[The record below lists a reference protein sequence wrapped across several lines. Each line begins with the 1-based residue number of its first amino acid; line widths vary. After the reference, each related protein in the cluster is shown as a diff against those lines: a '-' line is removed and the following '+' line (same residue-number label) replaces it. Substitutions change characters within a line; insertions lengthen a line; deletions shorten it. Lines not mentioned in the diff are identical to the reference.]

1 MKTSIKIFKIFDI
14 PIELDFS
21 FLILIISIYFLAFLE
36 LISLELAVLI
46 TLIFVTVV
54 IHELAHSYVARRFG
68 VKIEKILLLPIGG
81 IAKMEEI
88 PRVPRQE
95 LLISIA
101 GPSTNLIIAA
111 TLYGIGSMG
120 IFPHAITEFIANF
133 ILVNVVLALFNL
145 IPAFPMD
152 GGRILRALLAE
163 KMSYLRSTEVA
174 ANLGKFLAILMAMA
188 GIFFNLFLILI
199 ALFIYIG
206 AEQEYRLVF
215 ISSLLEGV
223 KVSDVMTPD
232 PITLKPSS
240 TVREA
245 LETVFKYKHMGYP
258 VTENGELKGIVTFH
272 DLSSADENTPVSEVM
287 TEDVITVDINDDAL
301 IALEKL
307 TSHDLGRLPVVKEG
321 KLVGIISKTDLIR
334 TLDIMRRTK
343 T

>member
-1 MKTSIKIFKIFDI
+1 MKTTIKIFKIFDI

-81 IAKMEEI
+81 IAKMEKI

-120 IFPHAITEFIANF
+120 ISPHAITKFIANF

-188 GIFFNLFLILI
+188 GIFFNPFLILI

-245 LETVFKYKHMGYP
+245 LETVFKYKHRGYP
-258 VTENGELKGIVTFH
+258 VTENGELKGIVAFH

-287 TEDVITVDINDDAL
+287 TEDVITVNINDDAM

-307 TSHDLGRLPVVKEG
+307 TSHGIGRLPVMKES

-334 TLDIMRRTK
+334 TLDIIRRTK

>member
-1 MKTSIKIFKIFDI
+1 MKTSLRIFKIFGI

-21 FLILIISIYFLAFLE
+21 FLILIISIYLLAFSGF
-36 LISLELAVLI
+36 ISLEMAVLI
-46 TLIFVTVV
+46 TLVFVTVV
-54 IHELAHSYVARRFG
+54 IHELSHSYVARHFG
-68 VKIEKILLLPIGG
+68 VEIEKILLLPRGG
-81 IAKMEEI
+81 IAKMEGI

-101 GPSTNLIIAA
+101 GPLTNLIIAA
-111 TLYGIGSMG
+111 AFYGIQSTR
-120 IFPHAITEFIANF
+120 IFPQTITEFIGNF
-133 ILVNVVLALFNL
+133 ILVNIILALFNL

-188 GIFFNLFLILI
+188 GIFFNFFLILI

-206 AEQEYRLVF
+206 AEQEYRLVL

-223 KVSDVMTPD
+223 KVGDVMTPD
-232 PITLKPSS
+232 PITLKPST
-240 TVREA
+240 TVKEA

-258 VTENGELKGIVTFH
+258 VTENNELKGIVTFQ
-272 DLSSADENTPVSEVM
+272 DLSSAEKDAPISEIM
-287 TEDVITVDINDDAL
+287 TKDLITVDIDDDAIL
-301 IALEKL
+301 ALEKL
-307 TSHDLGRLPVVKEG
+307 TSHDLGRLPVLKDN

-343 T
+343 M

>member
-1 MKTSIKIFKIFDI
+1 MKIFKIFDI

-36 LISLELAVLI
+36 FISLELAVLI

-101 GPSTNLIIAA
+101 GPSTNLVIAA
-111 TLYGIGSMG
+111 ALYGIGSLG

-174 ANLGKFLAILMAMA
+174 A
-188 GIFFNLFLILI
+188 
-199 ALFIYIG
+199 
-206 AEQEYRLVF
+206 
-215 ISSLLEGV
+215 
-223 KVSDVMTPD
+223 
-232 PITLKPSS
+232 
-240 TVREA
+240 
-245 LETVFKYKHMGYP
+245 
-258 VTENGELKGIVTFH
+258 
-272 DLSSADENTPVSEVM
+272 
-287 TEDVITVDINDDAL
+287 
-301 IALEKL
+301 
-307 TSHDLGRLPVVKEG
+307 
-321 KLVGIISKTDLIR
+321 
-334 TLDIMRRTK
+334 
-343 T
+343 

>member
-1 MKTSIKIFKIFDI
+1 MKTSLRIFKIFGI

-21 FLILIISIYFLAFLE
+21 FLILIISIYLLAFSGF
-36 LISLELAVLI
+36 ISLEMAVLI

-54 IHELAHSYVARRFG
+54 IHELSHSYVALHFG

-101 GPSTNLIIAA
+101 GPLTNLIIAA
-111 TLYGIGSMG
+111 TFYGIQSTR
-120 IFPHAITEFIANF
+120 ILPQTITNFIGNF
-133 ILVNVVLALFNL
+133 ILVNIVLALFNL

-163 KMSYLRSTEVA
+163 KMTYLRSTEIS

-188 GIFFNLFLILI
+188 GIFYNFFLILI

-223 KVSDVMTPD
+223 KVGDVMTPE

-258 VTENGELKGIVTFH
+258 VTENNELKGIVTFQ
-272 DLSSADENTPVSEVM
+272 DLSNAEKDATISEVM
-287 TEDVITVDINDDAL
+287 TKNVITVDINDDAIL
-301 IALEKL
+301 ALEKL
-307 TSHDLGRLPVVKEG
+307 TSHDLGRLPVLKDN

-343 T
+343 A